1 MTLSNEAEAQ
11 TTKRMSIVDNCLA
24 TFTDVVNGLTTL
36 VCPPKN
42 LSPRLSNFFN
52 LSLKEDENKL
62 TCISLAYL
70 YSATNIQEVSSDTP
84 SNTLKY

>member
-1 MTLSNEAEAQ
+1 MTLSNDAEAQ

-42 LSPRLSNFFN
+42 LSPR
-52 LSLKEDENKL
+52 
-62 TCISLAYL
+62 
-70 YSATNIQEVSSDTP
+70 
-84 SNTLKY
+84 